1 MINIKSSSYTLYE
14 ELKTNSPEGVTIELQ
29 PITMAFKDSA
39 PSPDQ
44 ITTAL
49 NIDINIT
56 IDLTKITLAM
66 AAAWIANKYISVR
79 SKENNLKAIIN
90 DREIPIDKDEYQ
102 KLIDYEVSKEVK
114 NNQSTHKVTHN
125 KSNT

>member
-14 ELKTNSPEGVTIELQ
+14 DLKSDIPEGMNIELQ
-29 PITMAFKDSA
+29 PITMGFKDSA

-56 IDLTKITLAM
+56 IDLTKIAWVS
-66 AAAWIANKYISVR
+66 AAAWIAKKYFSVQ
-79 SKENNLKAIIN
+79 SKENKLKVRIN
-90 DREIPIDKDEYQ
+90 NREIPIGRDESQ
-102 KLIDYEVSKEVK
+102 KLIDSEVSKEVG
-114 NNQSTHKVTHN
+114 
-125 KSNT
+125 

>member
-1 MINIKSSSYTLYE
+1 MKSSSYTLYE
-14 ELKTNSPEGVTIELQ
+14 ELKTNSPEGVNIELQ
-29 PITMAFKDSA
+29 PISMAFKDSV

-56 IDLTKITLAM
+56 IDLTKIAYVT

-90 DREIPIDKDEYQ
+90 DREIPIARDESQ
-102 KLIDYEVSKEVK
+102 KLIDCEVRKEVK